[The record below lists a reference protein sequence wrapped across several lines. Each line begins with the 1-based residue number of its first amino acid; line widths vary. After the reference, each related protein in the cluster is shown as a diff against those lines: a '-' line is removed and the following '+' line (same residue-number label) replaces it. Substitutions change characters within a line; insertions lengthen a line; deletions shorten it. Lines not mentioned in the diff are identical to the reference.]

1 MKSYMSYRPSQ
12 LAFTIVMAK
21 LIFVSDEIRAKLPQ
35 KPNFEKKKIRIL
47 GEYGIN
53 FKLKHRKAHNSILS
67 GRFGD
72 PYGRPG
78 DCCRIR
84 ESLHV
89 YTVSSSFRDTASKW
103 QGILQL
109 LPTRKSLVH
118 SLIDAYE
125 THFGPHF
132 LLHRSKLF
140 TLLIDSTCIVHT
152 VSFSSQVQSVSK

>member
-1 MKSYMSYRPSQ
+1 MKSYNRLSQ

-35 KPNFEKKKIRIL
+35 KPNFESKKIRIL
-47 GEYGIN
+47 GENGIN

-67 GRFGD
+67 GRV
-72 PYGRPG
+72 
-78 DCCRIR
+78 CCRIR

-89 YTVSSSFRDTASKW
+89 CTVSSSLRDTASKW

-132 LLHRSKLF
+132 LLHWSKLF
-140 TLLIDSTCIVHT
+140 TLLIDSTIISIIVHT